1 MMSNMTCPERE
12 KVTKT
17 SNGLGCIDDRSGII
31 LDTRRT
37 SHCLSGVLNTI
48 KSQLVDS
55 NIDRNRYGQTGRFTD
70 QKKDM

>member
-1 MMSNMTCPERE
+1 
-12 KVTKT
+12 
-17 SNGLGCIDDRSGII
+17 
-31 LDTRRT
+31 
-37 SHCLSGVLNTI
+37 LNTI